1 MFPTG
6 KLCGQF
12 SQLETT
18 RYRPLLTNL
27 LESFCLISIYA
38 NKLRKLASDTPT
50 HQLKNAALRRFG
62 ICPRRQFL
70 FSSGGEVTPGGQT
83 GQHCHLITNPGQS
96 HRAHRNIFPGRKWVK
111 CMTGI
116 GKTIVLCNHASIISI
131 SEIWNFYSLYLCQL
145 IYKELEI
152 IMSKINR

>member
-1 MFPTG
+1 MVDSDWKTIKGSFNPLNFWVLSGGVLNRREKNRSTKFPTG
-6 KLCGQF
+6 KLWGQF

-50 HQLKNAALRRFG
+50 HQLKNAALRQIS

-83 GQHCHLITNPGQS
+83 GQHCHLITNPGLDNLT
-96 HRAHRNIFPGRKWVK
+96 AH
-111 CMTGI
+111 I
-116 GKTIVLCNHASIISI
+116 GTFSQVENG
-131 SEIWNFYSLYLCQL
+131 
-145 IYKELEI
+145 
-152 IMSKINR
+152 